1 MIEASC
7 PCSPPACWDG
17 AHCRVGVP
25 GPCWVWEAQPPGL
38 CMGGGAQKK
47 RPQALGGEH
56 SDTSIQEGSLEGAAL
71 DREEKIEAHV
81 V

>member
-1 MIEASC
+1 V
-7 PCSPPACWDG
+7 
-17 AHCRVGVP
+17 VGP
-25 GPCWVWEAQPPGL
+25 
-38 CMGGGAQKK
+38 QKK

-56 SDTSIQEGSLEGAAL
+56 SDTSIQEVFLEGAAL